1 MAEEKAPAPEKKKK
15 EEKKA
20 EGKTKKPSALKRDLQ
35 SEKRRLRN
43 RSYRASVLTSVRA
56 LESTLAKKEAPD
68 VVKAKLSEI
77 YSMMDK
83 GVKRGVYKPQ
93 KAARTKSR
101 LAARCSK

>member
-1 MAEEKAPAPEKKKK
+1 MAEEKAAAAKK
-15 EEKKA
+15 KKA
-20 EGKTKKPSALKRDLQ
+20 EGPTRQPSALKRDLQ

-56 LESTLAKKEAPD
+56 LESSISQKEAPEAI
-68 VVKAKLSEI
+68 KAKLNAI

-83 GVKRGVYKPQ
+83 GVKRGVFKPR

-101 LAARCSK
+101 LTARCAK

>member
-1 MAEEKAPAPEKKKK
+1 MAEEKAPVAK
-15 EEKKA
+15 EKKA

-43 RSYRASVLTSVRA
+43 RSYRASVLTSIRA
-56 LESTLAKKEAPD
+56 LETSISQKEAPE
-68 VVKAKLSEI
+68 VVKTKLNTL

-83 GVKRGVYKPQ
+83 GVKSGVFKPN

>member
-1 MAEEKAPAPEKKKK
+1 MA

-20 EGKTKKPSALKRDLQ
+20 EAKAKKPSALKRDLQ

-43 RSYRASVLTSVRA
+43 RSYRASVLTSIRS
-56 LESTLAKKEAPD
+56 LESSLNQKEAPEA
-68 VVKAKLSEI
+68 VKSKLNDI

-83 GVKRGVYKPQ
+83 GVKSGVFKSN

-101 LAARCSK
+101 LAARCAK